1 MLSDCERTVLMAV
14 NLAKL
19 NPGKKI
25 QMRSSDV
32 LYVSKNNKF
41 KDFKFFVRFKAK
53 TNYIEIIKEFEGET
67 EKTEILM
74 KLKASMIFETVDNDE
89 ALRAFYFMFRAF
101 EELEQSKEKYNK

>member
-1 MLSDCERTVLMAV
+1 MLSNCEKTVEMAV
-14 NLAKL
+14 NLAKV

-25 QMRSSDV
+25 EMRPGDV
-32 LYVSKNNKF
+32 LYLSKNNKF
-41 KDFKFFVRFKAK
+41 EDFKFFVRFKAK

-74 KLKASMIFETVDNDE
+74 KLKASMIFETVDNAS

-101 EELEQSKEKYNK
+101 EYSEESKAN